1 MSKFENTNADSPV
14 YLRNEDATKAA
25 NLCARQLVDFLDG
38 LMAAQDDH
46 ERAAVIERAREHHAN
61 VFDAFIYGVDWGR
74 ANPRE
79 ERTRD
84 GDGGEGNG

>member
-1 MSKFENTNADSPV
+1 MKTENTETDSPV

-25 NLCARQLVDFLDG
+25 NLCARQLVDFLDD
-38 LMAAQDDH
+38 LMASTTLEQR
-46 ERAAVIERAREHHAN
+46 EAVIERARREHLN

-79 ERTRD
+79 SAP
-84 GDGGEGNG
+84 GDGGAEREK